1 MSSLE
6 INKIVAAILTAG
18 IVAGFSGFLA
28 DALVNPHELEEHV
41 YVVAG
46 AAGEE
51 AADEAAPEA
60 PDLGILMAA
69 ADAASGEKGAK
80 KCTACHTFDQGGAD
94 KQGPNLW
101 NIVNRGIGSDAE
113 FSYSDAIKGM
123 SDQQWTFE
131 NLDAFLQSPKG
142 FAPGT
147 KMSFAGV
154 KKPGAR
160 AGLLAYL
167 RSLSDS
173 PAPMPE
179 PAAPTEEAAEEAA
192 EETAEEAVEGAVEGA
207 TEGAEGAAEEAAGEA
222 VAAATPA
229 AEGVGALL
237 AAADVA
243 AGEKGTRACKACHT
257 FDQGGAN
264 KLGPNL
270 WNVVDR
276 PIAGVGGFKY
286 SKALQGMSGQQWTYA
301 DLDAFLAKPKEYA
314 PGTKMSFAGIKKP
327 AARAN
332 LIAYLRSLS
341 DSPAPLP

>member
-1 MSSLE
+1 MSTLE
-6 INKIVAAILTAG
+6 INKIIAAVLTAG
-18 IVAGFSGFLA
+18 IVASLSGFLA
-28 DALVNPHELEEHV
+28 DALVNPHALEEHV

-46 AAGEE
+46 AASEE
-51 AADEAAPEA
+51 ATDEAAPEA
-60 PDLGILMAA
+60 PDLGTLMAA

-80 KCTACHTFDQGGAD
+80 KCTSCHTFDQGGAD

-101 NIVNRGIGSDAE
+101 NIVNRGIGSDSD
-113 FSYSDAIKGM
+113 FGYSDALKGL

-131 NLDAFLQSPKG
+131 NLSAFLEKPKK

-160 AGLLAYL
+160 ADLLAYL

-179 PAAPTEEAAEEAA
+179 PAAA
-192 EETAEEAVEGAVEGA
+192 AEEAVEGA
-207 TEGAEGAAEEAAGEA
+207 AEGAAEEAAGDA
-222 VAAATPA
+222 VAAVTPA

-237 AAADVA
+237 AAADAA
-243 AGEKGTRACKACHT
+243 AGETGAKKCKACHT

-270 WNVVDR
+270 WNVVNR
-276 PIAGVGGFKY
+276 PIAGVGEFKY
-286 SKALQGMSGQQWTYA
+286 SKALQGMSGQQWTYE
-301 DLDAFLAKPKEYA
+301 DLDAFLTKPKDYA
-314 PGTKMSFAGIKKP
+314 PGTKMSFPGVRKP
-327 AARAN
+327 EARAN

-341 DSPAPLP
+341 DSPAPLPE

>member
-1 MSSLE
+1 MSSIE

-18 IVAGFSGFLA
+18 IVAGVSGFLA
-28 DALVNPHELEEHV
+28 DALVNPHELEEPV

-46 AAGEE
+46 AAS
-51 AADEAAPEA
+51 DESMDETAPEA
-60 PDLGILMAA
+60 PDLGTLMAA

-80 KCTACHTFDQGGAD
+80 KCTSCHTFNQGGAD

-101 NIVNRGIGSDAE
+101 NIVNRGIGSDSD
-113 FSYSDAIKGM
+113 FSYSDALKGM

-131 NLDAFLQSPKG
+131 NLSAFLEKPKG

-154 KKPGAR
+154 KKPKAR

-167 RSLSDS
+167 RTLSDS

-179 PAAPTEEAAEEAA
+179 PAA
-192 EETAEEAVEGAVEGA
+192 EEAVEGAS
-207 TEGAEGAAEEAAGEA
+207 EGAAEEAAGEA

-229 AEGVGALL
+229 AQGVGSLL
-237 AAADVA
+237 AAADAA

-270 WNVVDR
+270 WNIVNR
-276 PIAGVGGFKY
+276 PIAGDAEFKY
-286 SKALQGMSGQQWTYA
+286 SKALQGMSGQQWTYE
-301 DLDAFLAKPKEYA
+301 DLDAFLTKPKDYA
-314 PGTKMSFAGIKKP
+314 PGTKMSFPGVRKP
-327 AARAN
+327 EARAN

-341 DSPAPLP
+341 DSPAPLPE